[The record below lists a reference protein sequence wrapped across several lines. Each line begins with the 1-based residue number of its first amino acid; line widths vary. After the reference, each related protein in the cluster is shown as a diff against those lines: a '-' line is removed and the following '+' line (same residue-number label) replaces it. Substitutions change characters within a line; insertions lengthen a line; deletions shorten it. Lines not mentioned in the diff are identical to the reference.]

1 MHKTLIHQFLD
12 YLHFQRNYSPHS
24 NLAYRAD
31 LNQYEHFL
39 LENFDIDD
47 LSKANKNHIRS
58 WLVEMNGGDFS
69 PSTLKRKLS
78 ALKSFYNFLIREN
91 VVTVNPAIGI
101 HTPKLKKRLPSF
113 VDQNEMN
120 AILDRPVEE
129 NSTYPIQLVNSLL
142 HILYHTGIRLSEC
155 IHLKEE
161 DIDLSRNNLKVLGKR
176 NKERYIPV
184 TSELKEVIMQFREIK
199 SKFGIV
205 SDFLLCNL
213 EGKKLFLIEDIID
226 TGNTL
231 YEFLNY
237 LNTQNVADVRICSLL
252 LKPGKLQHEIKPD
265 FLGFSIS
272 DLFVVGYGL
281 DFNERGRGLRDLWV
295 LKGR

>member
-24 NLAYRAD
+24 SLAYRAD
-31 LNQYEHFL
+31 LVQYEHFL
-39 LENFDIDD
+39 LENFEIDD
-47 LSKANKNHIRS
+47 LSKANKNHIRT
-58 WLVEMNGGDFS
+58 WLVEMNGEDFS

-91 VVTVNPAIGI
+91 IVTNNPAIGI
-101 HTPKLKKRLPSF
+101 QTPKLKKRLPSF
-113 VDQNEMN
+113 VDQNEIN
-120 AILDRPVEE
+120 AILDQPVEE
-129 NSTYPIQLVNSLL
+129 NSTYPIQLVNTLL

-213 EGKKLFLIEDIID
+213 EGKKLYPMFVYRQIRKTLTDHTHAEKRSPHILRHSIATHLLHNGADLNAIKELLGHSQLTATQVYTHNNIADLIK
-226 TGNTL
+226 T
-231 YEFLNY
+231 YK
-237 LNTQNVADVRICSLL
+237 QAHP
-252 LKPGKLQHEIKPD
+252 KP
-265 FLGFSIS
+265 
-272 DLFVVGYGL
+272 
-281 DFNERGRGLRDLWV
+281 
-295 LKGR
+295 

>member
-39 LENFDIDD
+39 LENFEIDD

-213 EGKKLFLIEDIID
+213 EGKKLYPMFVYRQIRKTLTDLTHAEKRSPHILRHSIATHLLHNGADLNAIKELLGHSQLTATQVYTHNNIADLIK
-226 TGNTL
+226 T
-231 YEFLNY
+231 YK
-237 LNTQNVADVRICSLL
+237 QAHP
-252 LKPGKLQHEIKPD
+252 KP
-265 FLGFSIS
+265 
-272 DLFVVGYGL
+272 
-281 DFNERGRGLRDLWV
+281 
-295 LKGR
+295 